1 MIVFD
6 AREAFFLRG
15 GHDLSVDDKA
25 RSRIMIEGRNSENTD
40 H

>member
-6 AREAFFLRG
+6 AREAFLLRG
-15 GHDLSVDDKA
+15 GHDVAVNNKTSGRVV
-25 RSRIMIEGRNSENTD
+25 IERRYSENAD